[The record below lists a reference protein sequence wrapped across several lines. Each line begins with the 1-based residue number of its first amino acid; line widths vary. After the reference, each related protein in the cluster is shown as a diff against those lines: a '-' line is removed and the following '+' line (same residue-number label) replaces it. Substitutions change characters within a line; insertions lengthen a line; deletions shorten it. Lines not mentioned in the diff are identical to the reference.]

1 VVLTAGAPTGALVT
15 TESAYIA
22 DGAVT
27 TVKHADA
34 SVTQAKLG
42 ANVAG
47 NGPAFSA
54 YPQVALS
61 LSANTLTKVV
71 LPNERVDTA
80 NCYDTTNSKFT
91 PNVAG
96 YYWVMG
102 LISTGSG
109 SWGSNP
115 QLVVA
120 ILKNGGSNVAVSQ
133 VVVNAQWTSATAS
146 QLVYMNGTTDYLEL
160 YAQASS
166 AVNIVQYGAYTEFS
180 AFLAR
185 AA

>member
-1 VVLTAGAPTGALVT
+1 MALTQVETGM
-15 TESAYIA
+15 I
-22 DGAVT
+22 
-27 TVKHADA
+27 KDA
-34 SVTQAKLG
+34 AVTQAKMA

-54 YPQVALS
+54 YPSVGLS
-61 LSANTLTKVV
+61 LSANTATKVV
-71 LPNERVDTA
+71 LPNERFDTA
-80 NCYDTTNSKFT
+80 SCFDATNSLFR
-91 PNVAG
+91 PSVAG

-102 LISTGSG
+102 LISTGAS
-109 SWGSNP
+109 SWGTNP
-115 QLVVA
+115 QLIVMVR
-120 ILKNGGSNVAVSQ
+120 KNGSDIAVNQ
-133 VVVNAQWTSATAS
+133 VVPNPQWISATAS

-166 AVNIVQYGAYTEFS
+166 ANSIVQYGGFTEFS

>member
-1 VVLTAGAPTGALVT
+1 MSIARYISKLGALLNSSGQVP
-15 TESAYIA
+15 
-22 DGAVT
+22 
-27 TVKHADA
+27 
-34 SVTQAKLG
+34 QAALA

-54 YPQVALS
+54 YPSVPLS
-61 LSANTLTKVV
+61 LSANTATKVV
-71 LPNERVDTA
+71 LPNERFDTA
-80 NCYDTTNSKFT
+80 NCYDTANSKFT
-91 PNVAG
+91 PTVAG

-102 LISTGSG
+102 LVSTGAG
-109 SWGSNP
+109 TWGTNP
-115 QLVVA
+115 QLIVMVR
-120 ILKNGGSNVAVSQ
+120 KNGSDVAVNQ
-133 VVVNAQWTSATAS
+133 VVPNAQWISATAS

-166 AVNIVQYGAYTEFS
+166 AVNIVQYGGFTEFS